1 MSYALALQRL
11 AQLSVA
17 GVLHNYT
24 PADLPVPLSP
34 ALLPC
39 LLTTPL
45 DLNQRSLF
53 REGAQ
58 GFIAHAFSGGLHRVE
73 AQALHVLVVAPRWHG
88 TSEREHLGRLASLM
102 DAYLSALKAD
112 VRLGGALA
120 QPAHVQIEP
129 QLLTLGGLEYVAC
142 AFRHRWV
149 LEV

>member
-17 GVLHNYT
+17 GVARNYAPDEL
-24 PADLPVPLSP
+24 PAPLSP

-45 DLNQRSLF
+45 DLNTRSLF

-58 GFIAHAFSGGLHRVE
+58 GFIAQAFSGGLHRVE
-73 AQALHVLVVAPRWHG
+73 AQALHVLVVAPRLMG
-88 TSEREHLGRLASLM
+88 TGERQHLLALAELM

-112 VRLGGALA
+112 VLLGGALA
-120 QPAHVQIEP
+120 QPAQVQIEP
-129 QLLTLGGLEYVAC
+129 QLLSLGGVEYVSC